1 MDIKTYKGKHTG
13 KEIDEAVNNAPQ
25 LKTDVDHLNETMG
38 AYSERESITLV
49 PTATGYVINSNGVKT
64 AKSGW
69 AMAEFTAEKGN
80 VYLFKPGATDGNVC
94 VFAEA
99 ITSVE
104 TRGIDYTYTYND
116 DGTIATAVATYGGKT
131 HSYTYTW
138 VDGKAT
144 IKEGSTVVSEL
155 PMTYTTTVGSYS
167 PLVRLNADAELPMD
181 GYCRYMSHFKGNSAI
196 KVVVSYKVDAAD
208 LTMKV
213 TRDGVLAS
221 ISTQLGNLSQKED
234 ETRAVVEER
243 APKVW
248 ARILAT
254 KDCAIKIDDKIVELP
269 AYKNV
274 IVKDFSS
281 VNAYNSEDYY
291 DPKYITNFDI
301 HYNGVPQITAF
312 QLLSGFGK
320 TKDDKEGQWRCMDG
334 VRSLD
339 VSCFDTSKMTYMQ
352 GNFRQLRTTSLET
365 LDLSGWDFSNTKNVY
380 MMFSGCRNLKSLYI
394 PNNICFDNVTD
405 HNLSSM
411 FENCS
416 SLTSLDVSGWVT
428 SSVTNMSYMFN
439 YCISLTSLDV
449 SNWDTSSVTNMQ
461 SLFSSCS
468 SLTSL
473 DVSNWDTKNVT
484 NMGNIFM
491 GCTNLGQVDVSGW
504 QTGEAIKMGYI
515 WYGCSN
521 LTSVGDLSGWDT
533 SKCTDLTYMFY
544 ACSKLALITGTGN
557 WDTSNVTAMHG
568 VFRACSSLTSVDV
581 SGWKTPKVTTMRYLF
596 DGCKLSSLDLANWD
610 TSSVTDMG
618 QMFQNCTFLTS
629 LKLGEGFGKMKDAV
643 GTLDL
648 SSLSKWT
655 DESVQ
660 TLLTLYDRKTNGM
673 GVITIKLSSQ
683 TKAVLGEDGI
693 ATLTAKGYTIA

>member
-234 ETRAVVEER
+234 ETRAQMEKNTIPDIWVNICS
-243 APKVW
+243 AKDTTIKV
-248 ARILAT
+248 
-254 KDCAIKIDDKIVELP
+254 DGQKITLP
-269 AYKNV
+269 AHKTVTISNFKDISGIDLGSKNAPYL
-274 IVKDFSS
+274 KR
-281 VNAYNSEDYY
+281 
-291 DPKYITNFDI
+291 FDI
-301 HYNGVPQITAF
+301 KYNPLSVPVKVKHFNLFSYWWPDNITAATEF
-312 QLLSGFGK
+312 DVSGWDTSEMTNMYQMLYCVGA
-320 TKDDKEGQWRCMDG
+320 QY
-334 VRSLD
+334 LD
-339 VSCFDTSKMTYMQ
+339 VSSFDTS
-352 GNFRQLRTTSLET
+352 
-365 LDLSGWDFSNTKNVY
+365 
-380 MMFSGCRNLKSLYI
+380 
-394 PNNICFDNVTD
+394 NVT
-405 HNLSSM
+405 NM
-411 FENCS
+411 NGVFQYC
-416 SLTSLDVSGWVT
+416 TKVQTLDVSGWDT
-428 SSVTNMSYMFN
+428 KSVTNMGYMFN
-439 YCISLTSLDV
+439 NCSSLTSLDV
-449 SNWDTSSVTNMQ
+449 SNWDTSSVTNMDGT
-461 SLFSSCS
+461 FFNCS
-468 SLTSL
+468 SLTTL
-473 DVSNWDTKNVT
+473 DV
-484 NMGNIFM
+484 
-491 GCTNLGQVDVSGW
+491 
-504 QTGEAIKMGYI
+504 
-515 WYGCSN
+515 
-521 LTSVGDLSGWDT
+521 SGWDT
-533 SKCTDLTYMFY
+533 SK
-544 ACSKLALITGTGN
+544 
-557 WDTSNVTAMHG
+557 VTAMSP
-568 VFRACSSLTSVDV
+568 FAQMT
-581 SGWKTPKVTTMRYLF
+581 
-596 DGCKLSSLDLANWD
+596 KLARLDLSNW
-610 TSSVTDMG
+610 TTESVTDFGNVSIGGYYRIFARMSNLSEII
-618 QMFQNCTFLTS
+618 F
-629 LKLGEGFGKMKDAV
+629 GEGWGKNANTPAAENYLHLEDCNSAGSYKLTDA
-643 GTLDL
+643 TYN
-648 SSLSKWT
+648 SM
-655 DESVQ
+655 
-660 TLLTLYDRKTNGM
+660 LTMYDRATAGLSNMTICLKTKHN
-673 GVITIKLSSQ
+673 IP
-683 TKAVLGEDGI
+683 DGW
-693 ATLTAKGYTIA
+693 ADKMAARGYTIALV

>member
-1 MDIKTYKGKHTG
+1 MDNIKTYKGKHTG

-144 IKEGSTVVSEL
+144 IKEGGTVVSEL

-234 ETRAVVEER
+234 ETRAQI
-243 APKVW
+243 
-248 ARILAT
+248 ARMNESYVDLYTT
-254 KDCAIKIDDKIVELP
+254 KDWII
-269 AYKNV
+269 NV
-274 IVKDFSS
+274 
-281 VNAYNSEDYY
+281 
-291 DPKYITNFDI
+291 
-301 HYNGVPQITAF
+301 
-312 QLLSGFGK
+312 
-320 TKDDKEGQWRCMDG
+320 DG
-334 VRSLD
+334 VRTTIPAKTRTRVYPSFRIGLSTGYGVDSILRMCDVSHLDTSKFTSISAMFYYDNHLGTIDVSNWDVSNITDFNNVFACCFNVAHLD
-339 VSCFDTSKMTYMQ
+339 VSKWDTSNALAMS
-352 GNFRQLRTTSLET
+352 R
-365 LDLSGWDFSNTKNVY
+365 
-380 MMFSGCRNLKSLYI
+380 MFWCCQ
-394 PNNICFDNVTD
+394 NITFV
-405 HNLSSM
+405 
-411 FENCS
+411 
-416 SLTSLDVSGWVT
+416 DVSGFVT
-428 SSVTNMSYMFN
+428 DKVKDTHEMFQK
-439 YCISLTSLDV
+439 CVKLSFLDV
-449 SNWDTSSVTNMQ
+449 SNWDTSSVTDMQ
-461 SLFSSCS
+461 STFQSCS
-468 SLTSL
+468 SLTTL
-473 DVSNWDTKNVT
+473 
-484 NMGNIFM
+484 
-491 GCTNLGQVDVSGW
+491 DVSGW
-504 QTGEAIKMGYI
+504 DTKSVTNMYCMFCH
-515 WYGCSN
+515 CSS
-521 LTSVGDLSGWDT
+521 LTTLDVSGWDT
-533 SKCTDLTYMFY
+533 KSVTNIQNTFY
-544 ACSKLALITGTGN
+544 N
-557 WDTSNVTAMHG
+557 
-568 VFRACSSLTSVDV
+568 CSSLT
-581 SGWKTPKVTTMRYLF
+581 T
-596 DGCKLSSLDLANWD
+596 
-610 TSSVTDMG
+610 
-618 QMFQNCTFLTS
+618 

-648 SSLSKWT
+648 SSLTKWT
-655 DESVQ
+655 DDSVQ

-693 ATLTAKGYTIA
+693 ASLTAKGYTIA